1 MKTDFFSSEGE
12 KITLFPFLT
21 LYLLSLILSLRTQF
35 KNSLHFVLGVKGVTY
50 HVIDVLCVR
59 VSGFPFQGLDAI
71 TTKFL
76 YPPTYLQQHEG
87 YFSMTI
93 HNFVVQRN
101 VTVKYKQNIL
111 CSLTSLANS

>member
-12 KITLFPFLT
+12 KITLFSFLT
-21 LYLLSLILSLRTQF
+21 QYPMPSLILSLRTQF

-59 VSGFPFQGLDAI
+59 VIGFPFQGLDAI

-101 VTVKYKQNIL
+101 VTF
-111 CSLTSLANS
+111 